1 MLGGGK
7 FQTQNKLLVGS
18 YINFVS
24 AKDASI
30 NISDRGYV
38 AVALDL
44 DWGADGMIE
53 LTTESFQKDAKKLLG
68 YDYTHENMKPLRE
81 IFKNATVA
89 YVYRLNGANGVKA
102 SNAYATAKYAGVRGN
117 DIGIL
122 VETNVDDDAKFD
134 VYTLVDGVKVDKQ
147 IVAKYDELKSNDYVD
162 FNKSGVTLTPKTQP
176 EYLTGGANGGA
187 GAYASNAYATAKEAG
202 AKGNQLY
209 IMITPSDGS
218 TKAQVSICFD
228 DGGDGGIYETFTVD
242 SVMSLNTTDN
252 DYVTFHFTEE
262 VSTPITEYLT
272 GGADGG
278 NPNEPH
284 VAFLALAESYA
295 FNTLVCNSNDATI
308 IDLYIAYTKR
318 MRDEVGVKFQTVVY
332 DDEANYE
339 GIINFATAVIDENVP
354 AHYGVFW
361 VAGASA
367 GCEINKTNTNK
378 KYDGEYKFELN
389 ATKTELEDAIK
400 SGKFVFH
407 RVGDETRVLVDIN
420 SLVEY
425 DMEKGSDFSDN
436 KTIRILDQIGNDVAL
451 EFNTNFL
458 GKIPN
463 DAAGRISFWNA
474 LDNCGKKL
482 QNLRA
487 IQEWDNTLLK
497 ISEGETKTSVV
508 VDMVVNVVGTMEKL
522 YMTVRVV

>member
-30 NISDRGYV
+30 NVSDRGYC

-44 DWGADGMIE
+44 DWGADGMVE

-68 YDYTHENMKPLRE
+68 YDYTHEKMKPLRE
-81 IFKNATVA
+81 VFKNASVA
-89 YVYRLNGANGVKA
+89 YVYKLNGTGAKKA
-102 SNAYATAKYAGVRGN
+102 TSALATAKYAGVRGN
-117 DIGIL
+117 EIGIL

-134 VYTLVDGVKVDKQ
+134 VYTLIDSVEVDRQ
-147 IVAKYDELKSNDYVD
+147 IVAKYADLKSNDYVD
-162 FNKSGVTLTPKTQP
+162 FNIADATLAPKTQP
-176 EYLTGGANGGA
+176 EYLTGGANGSEATGA
-187 GAYASNAYATAKEAG
+187 EHT
-202 AKGNQLY
+202 
-209 IMITPSDGS
+209 
-218 TKAQVSICFD
+218 
-228 DGGDGGIYETFTVD
+228 
-242 SVMSLNTTDN
+242 
-252 DYVTFHFTEE
+252 
-262 VSTPITEYLT
+262 
-272 GGADGG
+272 
-278 NPNEPH
+278 
-284 VAFLALAESYA
+284 AFLTLAESYA
-295 FNTLVCNSNDATI
+295 FNTLACNSADKTI

-318 MRDEVGVKFQTVVY
+318 MRDEVGIKFQTVVY
-332 DDEANYE
+332 GKAGEVEIDPNYE
-339 GIINFATAVIDENVP
+339 GVIVVDTAVISDGVP
-354 AHYGVFW
+354 AHNGVFW

-367 GCEINKTNTNK
+367 GCVINKTNTNK

-407 RVGDETRVLVDIN
+407 RVGDEARVLVDIN

-425 DMEKGSDFSDN
+425 DMEKSADFSDN
-436 KTIRILDQIGNDVAL
+436 KAIRILDQIGNDVAL

-474 LDNCGKKL
+474 LDNYGKKL

>member
-30 NISDRGYV
+30 NVSDRGYC

-44 DWGADGMIE
+44 DWGADGMVE

-68 YDYTHENMKPLRE
+68 YDYTNEKMKPLRE
-81 IFKNATVA
+81 VFKNAKVV
-89 YVYRLNGANGVKA
+89 YVYKLNGTGAVKA
-102 SNAYATAKYAGVRGN
+102 KSSLATAKYAGVRGN

-122 VETNVDDDAKFD
+122 VEANVDDDTKFD
-134 VYTLVDGVKVDKQ
+134 VYTSIDGVEVDKQ
-147 IVAKYDELKSNDYVD
+147 IVAKYADLKSNDYVD
-162 FNKSGVTLTPKTQP
+162 FNIADATLSAKTQP
-176 EYLTGGANGGA
+176 EYLAEGANGSA
-187 GAYASNAYATAKEAG
+187 ATG
-202 AKGNQLY
+202 
-209 IMITPSDGS
+209 
-218 TKAQVSICFD
+218 
-228 DGGDGGIYETFTVD
+228 
-242 SVMSLNTTDN
+242 
-252 DYVTFHFTEE
+252 TEH
-262 VSTPITEYLT
+262 T
-272 GGADGG
+272 
-278 NPNEPH
+278 
-284 VAFLALAESYA
+284 AFLTLAESYA
-295 FNTLVCNSNDATI
+295 FNTLACNSADKTI

-318 MRDEVGVKFQTVVY
+318 MRDEVGIKFQTVVY
-332 DDEANYE
+332 GKAGDVEIDPNYE
-339 GIINFATAVIDENVP
+339 GVIVVDTPVVEDGVP

-361 VAGASA
+361 TVGASA
-367 GCEINKTNTNK
+367 GCDINKTNTNK

-389 ATKTELEDAIK
+389 ATKTELEFAIK

-407 RVGDETRVLVDIN
+407 RVGDDTRVLVDIN

-474 LDNCGKKL
+474 LDNYGKKL